1 MKIKEGLVGL
11 IAGMTFAFNSFAA
24 ELPKGY
30 EYFDKENYY
39 RFNEV
44 TAAKI
49 AKGNNV
55 GWYIYDT
62 EEQNTI
68 GDEKNEREKYKKY
81 ALMATS
87 KDVINSSSAGDLKE
101 IAKEYRNLL
110 LAYELV
116 YNLPNL
122 VLEQLSQI
130 EGKLLRAYA
139 TGGKDLAAKE
149 QKKLVKKIIDEQKKE
164 IAKRVKEKILGDEE
178 EIDVFAVGE
187 RLKKYVLESVE
198 FKILE
203 AADKLDDAAF
213 LIELEDEEDVAKLK
227 YEGYK
232 RFLDDFIDGL
242 TTGKVYADA
251 IDNIRKNVNP
261 KALSQKI
268 AKNLAKGAY
277 VDDYVVKFSKLID
290 FPIDKVVFGDKDF
303 MDVFNNLG
311 QEYIKERNR
320 FKHIE
325 GKYNLSD
332 GSVSLM
338 VLNDLMKME
347 KKPKKPNYNLNK
359 IKKNICDE
367 LKKEDIDALN
377 YFGGVE
383 CSFETLDLNNDKI
396 PEIKAWVPEY
406 CGGGGCNEKIYG
418 IRGENIFLIIRN
430 FGGMEILNSKT
441 NGYKDIIKGNFDYNY
456 PSKCREN
463 EGITWKAA
471 ISTLFKWDGNSYV
484 ENKIVKIDSYEEPC
498 ETKKESCA

>member
-11 IAGMTFAFNSFAA
+11 IAGAAFAFNSFAA
-24 ELPKGY
+24 DLPKGY
-30 EYFDKENYY
+30 EYFNKENYY

-49 AKGNNV
+49 VKGNSV

-62 EEQNTI
+62 EKQNTI
-68 GDEKNEREKYKKY
+68 GDEKNEREEYKKY

-87 KDVINSSSAGDLKE
+87 KDVINSSSPENLKE
-101 IAKEYRNLL
+101 IAKGFRNLL

-122 VLEQLSQI
+122 ALEELSKL
-130 EGKLLRAYA
+130 EGKLLRAYV

-149 QKKLVKKIIDEQKKE
+149 QKKLIKKIVDEHKKE
-164 IAKRVKEKILGDEE
+164 IVDRVKEKILGDEE
-178 EIDVFAVGE
+178 NIDIFAVGE

-203 AADKLDDAAF
+203 AADKLDDAAS
-213 LIELEDEEDVAKLK
+213 LIELDDNLDVGQLK
-227 YEGYK
+227 YEEGYK

-242 TTGKVYADA
+242 TAGKVYADA

-290 FPIDKVVFGDKDF
+290 FPIDKIVFGGKDF

-325 GKYNLSD
+325 EKYNLSE

-338 VLNDLMKME
+338 ILNDLMKME
-347 KKPKKPNYNLNK
+347 KKPKKPKYDLNK
-359 IKKNICDE
+359 IKKYICDE
-367 LKKEDIDALN
+367 LKKEDTAALN
-377 YFGGVE
+377 YFGGAE
-383 CSFETLDLNNDKI
+383 CSFEILDLNNDKI

-418 IRGENIFLIIRN
+418 IRGEDIFLIIRN

-471 ISTLFKWDGNSYV
+471 ISTLFKWDGGKYV
-484 ENKIVKIDSYEEPC
+484 EDRIIKAESYEEPC
-498 ETKKESCA
+498 KNKR

>member
-39 RFNEV
+39 RFKEV
-44 TAAKI
+44 TATKI

-68 GDEKNEREKYKKY
+68 GDEKNEREEYKKY

-178 EIDVFAVGE
+178 EIDIFAVGE

-277 VDDYVVKFSKLID
+277 VVKFSKLID

-347 KKPKKPNYNLNK
+347 KKPKDKDK
-359 IKKNICDE
+359 QIKD
-367 LKKEDIDALN
+367 LVKK
-377 YFGGVE
+377 
-383 CSFETLDLNNDKI
+383 FENCVNN
-396 PEIKAWVPEY
+396 
-406 CGGGGCNEKIYG
+406 
-418 IRGENIFLIIRN
+418 
-430 FGGMEILNSKT
+430 LNSKICASLLVNT
-441 NGYKDIIKGNFDYNY
+441 SNRFDIIK
-456 PSKCREN
+456 E
-463 EGITWKAA
+463 
-471 ISTLFKWDGNSYV
+471 FKRKVQGGV
-484 ENKIVKIDSYEEPC
+484 VFH
-498 ETKKESCA
+498 

>member
-39 RFNEV
+39 RFKEV
-44 TAAKI
+44 TATKI

-68 GDEKNEREKYKKY
+68 GDEKNEREEYKKY

-87 KDVINSSSAGDLKE
+87 KDVINSSSAGDL
-101 IAKEYRNLL
+101 
-110 LAYELV
+110 
-116 YNLPNL
+116 
-122 VLEQLSQI
+122 
-130 EGKLLRAYA
+130 
-139 TGGKDLAAKE
+139 
-149 QKKLVKKIIDEQKKE
+149 KKIIDEQKKE

-268 AKNLAKGAY
+268 AKNLAKGAM
-277 VDDYVVKFSKLID
+277 L
-290 FPIDKVVFGDKDF
+290 
-303 MDVFNNLG
+303 
-311 QEYIKERNR
+311 
-320 FKHIE
+320 
-325 GKYNLSD
+325 
-332 GSVSLM
+332 
-338 VLNDLMKME
+338 
-347 KKPKKPNYNLNK
+347 
-359 IKKNICDE
+359 
-367 LKKEDIDALN
+367 
-377 YFGGVE
+377 
-383 CSFETLDLNNDKI
+383 T
-396 PEIKAWVPEY
+396 
-406 CGGGGCNEKIYG
+406 
-418 IRGENIFLIIRN
+418 
-430 FGGMEILNSKT
+430 
-441 NGYKDIIKGNFDYNY
+441 
-456 PSKCREN
+456 
-463 EGITWKAA
+463 
-471 ISTLFKWDGNSYV
+471 
-484 ENKIVKIDSYEEPC
+484 
-498 ETKKESCA
+498 

>member
-101 IAKEYRNLL
+101 IAKGYRNLL

-116 YNLPNL
+116 YNLPNFA
-122 VLEQLSQI
+122 LEELSKL
-130 EGKLLRAYA
+130 EGKLLRAYV

-164 IAKRVKEKILGDEE
+164 IVDRVKEKILGDEE
-178 EIDVFAVGE
+178 EIDIFAVGE

-203 AADKLDDAAF
+203 AADKLDDAAS
-213 LIELEDEEDVAKLK
+213 LIELEDDPNVGQLK
-227 YEGYK
+227 YEEGYK
-232 RFLDDFIDGL
+232 RFLDDFIEGL
-242 TTGKVYADA
+242 TAGKVYADA

-290 FPIDKVVFGDKDF
+290 FPIDKIVFGGKDF

-311 QEYIKERNR
+311 QEYIKERAR

-325 GKYNLSD
+325 EKYNLSE

-338 VLNDLMKME
+338 ILNDLMKME
-347 KKPKKPNYNLNK
+347 KKPKDKDKEIKDLVKKFENCVNNLDRK
-359 IKKNICDE
+359 ICTSIFINTSSGFEVIE
-367 LKKEDIDALN
+367 NFKEKVQ
-377 YFGGVE
+377 GGVIFHFKVKGIDYGKE
-383 CSFETLDLNNDKI
+383 CVVMDWFMSCKKDSE
-396 PEIKAWVPEY
+396 
-406 CGGGGCNEKIYG
+406 CNKE
-418 IRGENIFLIIRN
+418 
-430 FGGMEILNSKT
+430 
-441 NGYKDIIKGNFDYNY
+441 
-456 PSKCREN
+456 
-463 EGITWKAA
+463 A
-471 ISTLFKWDGNSYV
+471 IQKRINPFKPWYV
-484 ENKIVKIDSYEEPC
+484 D
-498 ETKKESCA
+498 TKKAPIRKINNNWKLSDGFCE